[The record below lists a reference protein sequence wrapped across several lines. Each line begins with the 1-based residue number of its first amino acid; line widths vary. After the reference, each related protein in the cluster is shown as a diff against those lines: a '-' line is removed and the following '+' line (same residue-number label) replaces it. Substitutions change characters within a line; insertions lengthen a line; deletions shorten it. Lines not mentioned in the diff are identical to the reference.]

1 MMLLKPFFWVFRR
14 MFWLVAGFAI
24 GIATSY
30 AATRRLRR
38 VAERYVP
45 AEVVDR
51 WSGNM
56 RAAVSEG
63 REAMKARETELKTG
77 MGRPSGK

>member
-1 MMLLKPFFWVFRR
+1 MMLFKPFFWVFRR

-51 WSGNM
+51 WSGNVK
-56 RAAVSEG
+56 AAVNEG
-63 REAMKARETELKTG
+63 RTAMKARENALKAG
-77 MGRPSGK
+77 MGGTSGQ

>member
-1 MMLLKPFFWVFRR
+1 MIFKPLFWAFRKT
-14 MFWLVAGFAI
+14 FWLVTGIAI

-51 WSGNM
+51 WSGNVK
-56 RAAVSEG
+56 AAVNEG
-63 REAMKARETELKTG
+63 RTAMKARETELKAG
-77 MGRPSGK
+77 MGGSSGQ

>member
-1 MMLLKPFFWVFRR
+1 MIFKPVFWIVRR
-14 MFWLVAGFAI
+14 AFWLVAGFAI

-38 VAERYVP
+38 VAQRYVP

-56 RAAVSEG
+56 KAAVNEG
-63 REAMKARETELKTG
+63 RSAMKARETELKAG
-77 MGRPSGK
+77 MGGPSGQ